1 MSDVVQMDAALV
13 NVEFVQDAIVT
24 NSQFEFGSALKALV
38 REVSQSCA
46 HLVHLA
52 LHCIADGCRKGI
64 KCFGERRRPN
74 LKRGGHDLFW
84 LPCRVFSR
92 RDLAPGLVQLGFHFV
107 GQLKMILEVIINPL
121 ADFLDFL
128 PRQFWNRRL
137 NFFDRAHTY
146 NLTRIFFDEKSPE

>member
-1 MSDVVQMDAALV
+1 VQIDAALV
-13 NVEFVQDAIVT
+13 NVEFVQDAIIA
-24 NSQFEFGSALKALV
+24 NSQFEFRSALKALV
-38 REVSQSCA
+38 REVSQSCT

-84 LPCRVFSR
+84 LPRRVFSG

-128 PRQFWNRRL
+128 PRQFWNRCL
-137 NFFDRAHTY
+137 NFFDRAH
-146 NLTRIFFDEKSPE
+146 S